1 MICATNPTPG
11 EIRASRLAAGLTQ
24 KQAGALV
31 SVTLSTWQKW
41 EYGRHPMP
49 KALYNL
55 FLIKTRKGASCSQN
69 QQQERGLHAKKP
81 A

>member
-1 MICATNPTPG
+1 MTDRSHPTPG
-11 EIRASRLAAGLTQ
+11 KIRASRLASGLTQ

-49 KALYNL
+49 KALYDL
-55 FLIKTRKGASCSQN
+55 FLIKTGEVTS
-69 QQQERGLHAKKP
+69 
-81 A
+81 

>member
-1 MICATNPTPG
+1 MTDRSHPAPG
-11 EIRASRLAAGLTQ
+11 EIRASRQASGLTQ

-49 KALYNL
+49 KALYDL
-55 FLIKTRKGASCSQN
+55 FIIKTRKGSS
-69 QQQERGLHAKKP
+69 
-81 A
+81 